1 MFVSGVALVKSDNP
15 HQVIGFMRQAVDD
28 AISKANLEI

>member
-1 MFVSGVALVKSDNP
+1 MFISGVALVKSNTP
-15 HQVIGFMRQAVDD
+15 RQVIGFMRQAVDD